1 MLWTAFTLGLLGSFH
16 CIGMCGPI
24 ALALPVGGNSL
35 AERVAAAFAY
45 NSGRILTYS
54 LLGVLFGII
63 GRTFALAGWQQGFSI
78 TIGVLIVLSI
88 LVPGVLSSGNKITG
102 FAYSF
107 TSRIKSGMKNFFQQR
122 TFPSFFF
129 IGMLNGLLPCGLVYL
144 AVAGASATS
153 GSAEGAAYMALF
165 GAGTLP
171 VMLSIVVAGN
181 FISVSIR
188 NHIRKAMPY
197 VILLIGVLF
206 ILRGLNLGIP
216 YISPKMSKSE
226 AHSCH

>member
-35 AERVAAAFAY
+35 AERVAAAFTY

-54 LLGVLFGII
+54 LFGVLFGII
-63 GRTFALAGWQQGFSI
+63 GKTFALAGWQQVFSI

-88 LVPGVLSSGNKITG
+88 LIPGVLSSENKITG

-107 TSRIKSGMKNFFQQR
+107 TSRIKNGMKNFFKQR

-144 AVAGASATS
+144 AVAGAAATS
-153 GSAEGAAYMALF
+153 GPAEGAAYMALF

-171 VMLSIVVAGN
+171 VMLSVIIAGN
-181 FISVSIR
+181 FISVNIR

-216 YISPKMSKSE
+216 YVSPKMTKGE
-226 AHSCH
+226 VHSCH

>member
-24 ALALPVGGNSL
+24 ALALPVGGTSL
-35 AERVAAAFAY
+35 AERIVAAFIY
-45 NSGRILTYS
+45 NFGRILTYS
-54 LLGVLFGII
+54 LFGVLFGII
-63 GRTFALAGWQQGFSI
+63 GKTFALAGWQQVFSI

-107 TSRIKSGMKNFFQQR
+107 TSRIKNGMRNFFQQR
-122 TFPSFFF
+122 TLSSFFF

-153 GSAEGAAYMALF
+153 GPAEGAAYMALF

-171 VMLSIVVAGN
+171 EILSVL
-181 FISVSIR
+181 ISAIT
-188 NHIRKAMPY
+188 
-197 VILLIGVLF
+197 
-206 ILRGLNLGIP
+206 
-216 YISPKMSKSE
+216 SE
-226 AHSCH
+226 KPCRM